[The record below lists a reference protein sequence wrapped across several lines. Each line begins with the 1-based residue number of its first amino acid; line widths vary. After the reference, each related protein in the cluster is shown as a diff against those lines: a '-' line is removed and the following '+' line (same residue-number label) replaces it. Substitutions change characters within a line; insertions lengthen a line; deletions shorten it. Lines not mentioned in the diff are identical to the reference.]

1 LKISIKNNQLTATV
15 DSKGAELIS
24 LKKISTHREYIWE
37 GNPTFWG
44 KHSPVLFPIVG
55 TLKNNQYQY
64 KNKTYT
70 LPRHGFARD
79 YEFELISKTD
89 SSAVFSLQASV
100 DTKTVYPFDFEL
112 QIHYILEEN
121 ELVIA
126 YQISNKTN
134 DTMPFSIGAHPAFAL
149 SENFE
154 NYALA
159 FEFKEDLKSY
169 SLENDLLSEK
179 TTSISM
185 DKNQV
190 ALTYSLFENDALIF
204 KTLQSKKMAILEN
217 GKPILNFHFKDFHN
231 FGIWTKMNAPFI
243 CLEPWLGYSD
253 VLTSNGNLEDKEGI
267 QFLEAQKTFHSHF
280 KIEIY

>member
-1 LKISIKNNQLTATV
+1 LKISIKNNQLTAV
-15 DSKGAELIS
+15 IDSKGAELVS
-24 LKKISTHREYIWE
+24 LKKMSTDREYIWE
-37 GNPTFWG
+37 GNPVFWG

-79 YEFELISKTD
+79 HEFQLISKTD
-89 SSAVFSLQASV
+89 ATVVFSLQASAE
-100 DTKTVYPFDFEL
+100 TKTVYPFDFEL
-112 QIHYILEEN
+112 QIHYTLQEDS
-121 ELVIA
+121 LVIA
-126 YQISNKTN
+126 YQVSNKTN

-159 FEFKEDLKSY
+159 FELEEDLKSY

-179 TTSISM
+179 TTLIPM
-185 DKNQV
+185 DKTEV
-190 ALTYSLFENDALIF
+190 ALTYALFENDALIF
-204 KTLQSKKMAILEN
+204 KTLQSKKIAILEN
-217 GKPILNFHFKDFHN
+217 GKPILIFYFKDFHN
-231 FGIWTKMNAPFI
+231 FGIWTKLNAPFI

-253 VLTSNGNLEDKEGI
+253 VLSCNGNLEDKEGI
-267 QFLEAQKTFHSHF
+267 QFIEAEKTFQSHF
-280 KIEIY
+280 KIEIN

>member
-1 LKISIKNNQLTATV
+1 MKISIKNNQLTAVV
-15 DSKGAELIS
+15 DTRGAELVS
-24 LKKISTHREYIWE
+24 LKKTSTHREYIWE
-37 GNPTFWG
+37 GNPAFWG

-64 KNKTYT
+64 KNETYT

-79 YEFELISKTD
+79 YEFELISRTD
-89 SSAVFSLQASV
+89 STAVFSLQSSAE
-100 DTKTVYPFDFEL
+100 TKSIYPFDFEL
-112 QIHYILEEN
+112 QIHYTLEEN
-121 ELVIA
+121 VLVIA
-126 YQISNKTN
+126 YQIFNRTN
-134 DTMPFSIGAHPAFAL
+134 DLMPFSIGAHPAFAL

-159 FEFKEDLKSY
+159 FEFEEDLKSY

-179 TTSISM
+179 TTSIPM
-185 DKNQV
+185 VKNQV

-217 GKPILNFHFKDFHN
+217 GEPILNFHFKDFHN
-231 FGIWTKMNAPFI
+231 FGIWTKIKAPFI

-253 VLTSNGNLEDKEGI
+253 TLNSNGKLEEKEAI
-267 QFLEAQKTFHSHF
+267 QFVEAQKVFHSHF